1 MTTTAMP
8 PDEPEEPFVV
18 GGSDQGQV
26 VQVGSIIGGVHVHSS
41 ATPVPRQLPTSPS
54 SFVGRQEELAR
65 LVAGVDKTEAPIT
78 LISGMPGV
86 GKTALAVHWAHRVAD
101 RFPDGQLFVDMHG
114 YDTAG
119 VPLSP
124 DDALGFLLHALG
136 VAPDAVPVD
145 LDARAAVFRSL
156 SSSRRLLIV
165 LDNVAADEQVLPLLP
180 GTGPSALVV
189 TSRKRMNLLTAT
201 LSVTTIVLDPLPLDS
216 SMALFIHV
224 VGEERVQG
232 EPDAATALVALCAGL
247 PLALRIVGA
256 LVQARPHTPL
266 AELRNSFAHRS
277 DRLLSEGAD
286 DGQTSLTAVLSWSY
300 AALPRD
306 AARLLRLLGLHENEI
321 VTEAEAAALG
331 DLSPSDAASLLNQ
344 LRAQNMLDAYDQGYV
359 LHPLVHSYA
368 RQLVFREEGEEERAA
383 AERRLSAVTGQPRQN
398 VDWVNDAPATT
409 DRLNRGVLADVL
421 ALRLRQA
428 QREQPDIS
436 FLVHLDGPWGAG
448 KTTLLNLLAHRLAD
462 PPDSSLVVTFD
473 AWRHAKVDP
482 PWWALITCLRDQLI
496 RAAPWWRRPATRARE
511 ITARVTRSGASYL
524 LALVILVLLVVGVV
538 AMLGP
543 ISLTPTK
550 FGELAKALAAALT
563 VVAGFWTAG
572 KVATKLLLWDSPAVR
587 ACLSRRTPTR
597 CGTSRRTSRGSW
609 STHRGPWS
617 SSSTTSTDA
626 TRSSSSASSTLS
638 RTWCA
643 MPRATLD
650 GRGGLP
656 RSWWPPTGR
665 G

>member
-18 GGSDQGQV
+18 GGSVQGQV
-26 VQVGSIIGGVHVHSS
+26 SSISGGVHVHSS
-41 ATPVPRQLPTSPS
+41 ATPVQRQLPTSPS
-54 SFVGRQEELAR
+54 SFVGRQGELAR
-65 LVAGVDKTEAPIT
+65 LVAGVDEAEAPIT

-86 GKTALAVHWAHRVAD
+86 GKTALAIHWAHRVAD

-124 DDALGFLLHALG
+124 DDALGSLLHALG
-136 VAPDAVPVD
+136 VAPDAVPAD

-180 GTGPSALVV
+180 GTGPSALVM
-189 TSRKRMNLLTAT
+189 TSRKRMDLLTA
-201 LSVTTIVLDPLPLDS
+201 TTIVLDPLPLEDS
-216 SMALFIHV
+216 RALFIQV
-224 VGEERVQG
+224 VGEERVQS

-256 LVQARPHTPL
+256 LVQASPHTPL

-277 DRLLSEGAD
+277 NRLLSEGAD
-286 DGQTSLTAVLSWSY
+286 DGQKSLTAVLSWSY

-344 LRAQNMLDAYDQGYV
+344 LHAHNMLDDYDQGYV
-359 LHPLVHSYA
+359 LHPLMHSYA

-398 VDWVNDAPATT
+398 VDWVHDAPATA

-448 KTTLLNLLAHRLAD
+448 KTTLLNLLAHRLAT
-462 PPDSSLVVTFD
+462 PPDGSLVVTFD
-473 AWRHAKVDP
+473 AWRH
-482 PWWALITCLRDQLI
+482 
-496 RAAPWWRRPATRARE
+496 
-511 ITARVTRSGASYL
+511 
-524 LALVILVLLVVGVV
+524 
-538 AMLGP
+538 
-543 ISLTPTK
+543 
-550 FGELAKALAAALT
+550 
-563 VVAGFWTAG
+563 
-572 KVATKLLLWDSPAVR
+572 
-587 ACLSRRTPTR
+587 
-597 CGTSRRTSRGSW
+597 SW
-609 STHRGPWS
+609 
-617 SSSTTSTDA
+617 
-626 TRSSSSASSTLS
+626 
-638 RTWCA
+638 
-643 MPRATLD
+643 
-650 GRGGLP
+650 
-656 RSWWPPTGR
+656 
-665 G
+665 